1 MNRSSF
7 APVAALVDRS
17 TLAGHAPSQRMRS
30 LLRDTALC
38 VTQLSTSQT
47 PSDYA
52 SLRKRSEQLV
62 IQFAAA
68 LKHHG
73 YPQDVCEDALIAQCG
88 LLDET
93 SLRNLS
99 VDDQSKWDEQP
110 LQIGQTGRHD
120 AGERVFER
128 LEQRMREASPN
139 VDLLECY
146 ETILGLGFVGRYASP
161 SWDTHQGDD
170 GATRAGLIK
179 ALNAQLQTLRP
190 AREQTF
196 IIERSGWRFTD
207 WLYRLSPWTIA
218 GVTGVVAV
226 AVWLTWNA
234 TLDTQVT
241 HLASQAV
248 RP

>member
-1 MNRSSF
+1 MNRSGF
-7 APVAALVDRS
+7 NPFPGLADRS
-17 TLAGHAPSQRMRS
+17 TGAGRVPSQRMRN
-30 LLRDTALC
+30 LLRDTALS
-38 VTQLSTSQT
+38 VTQLSSSQT

-52 SLRKRSEQLV
+52 TLRKRCEQLV
-62 IQFAAA
+62 IHFAAA

-88 LLDET
+88 LLDEAA
-93 SLRNLS
+93 LRNLPAN
-99 VDDQSKWDEQP
+99 DRSKWDEQP

-146 ETILGLGFVGRYASP
+146 ATILGLGFVGRYASP
-161 SWDTHQGDD
+161 PRDRHQGDD
-170 GATRAGLIK
+170 AATRAELIK
-179 ALNAQLQTLRP
+179 ALNAQLQTLSP
-190 AREQTF
+190 SPDQAF
-196 IIERSGWRFTD
+196 VIERSGWRFTD
-207 WLYRLSPWTIA
+207 WLYRLSPWAIVA
-218 GVTGVVAV
+218 VTGAAAI
-226 AVWLTWNA
+226 AVWLAWNA

-248 RP
+248 HP